1 MVRIDIE
8 LLDGKIF
15 AKMMISGV
23 NNLKNNQKAVD
34 KLNVFPVPDGDTGT
48 NMSLTGSAAVKELKL
63 HVTGSVGEMAGSLAG
78 AALRGARGN
87 SGVILSQLW
96 RGMSKELKELEK
108 CDTRQF
114 ALALMGGVK
123 TAYKSVMKPTEG
135 TILTVAREAAEYAV
149 RLTGDDQ
156 TVSLNELMRNTC
168 EVARAALERTPEQL
182 KVLKQAGVVDAG
194 GAGLLYLYE
203 GMSAAL
209 DGRDIESAEQTPEAE
224 AQAGRSYGKIDTDDI
239 KFSYCTEFII
249 NKTNPDADV
258 AIFSGD
264 IKKIGDSMMVIDDED
279 IVKVHIHT
287 NNPGY
292 VLEKAVKI
300 GSLTKIKIDNM
311 KEQHN
316 NILAM
321 EEDLSPSR
329 PVFTEPPTRYGFV
342 SVCVGDGIEQ
352 VFRDLGANEIICGG
366 QTMNPSTDDIIGA
379 IDRINA
385 ENIFV
390 LPNNKNIIMA
400 AKQAK
405 EISEKNIIIIETK
418 NIAQGISAMFAF
430 DPESEVE
437 ANTAALTEAIGAV
450 QCGQVTYAVRD
461 TSVDGMQITKGDI
474 LGMIDGQI
482 KNIGASPYQVC
493 LNLIEQMADEE
504 SSVITV
510 LCGQDVDEAD
520 REKMDAHLTEYYK
533 GMDHTVLDGGQP
545 LYYYIVSVE

>member
-1 MVRIDIE
+1 
-8 LLDGKIF
+8 
-15 AKMMISGV
+15 MMISGV

-48 NMSLTGSAAVKELKL
+48 NMSLTGTAAIKELKVL
-63 HVTGSVGEMAGSLAG
+63 VTSSIGEMASSLAG

-96 RGMSKELKELEK
+96 RGMAKERKELER

-149 RLTGDDQ
+149 RLTGDDE
-156 TVSLNELMRNTC
+156 TVSVNELMRNTC
-168 EVARAALERTPEQL
+168 EVARVALERTPEQL

-209 DGRDIESAEQTPEAE
+209 DGRDVESTEQTPEAE
-224 AQAGRSYGKIDTDDI
+224 VQQGRGYGTIDTDDI

-258 AIFSGD
+258 SIFSND

-316 NILAM
+316 NILAT
-321 EEDLSPSR
+321 EEELASSK
-329 PVFTEPPTRYGFV
+329 PVFQEPPAKYGFV
-342 SVCVGDGIEQ
+342 SVCVGEGVEQ
-352 VFRDLGANEIICGG
+352 VFRDLGTNEIICGG
-366 QTMNPSTDDIIGA
+366 QTMNPSTEDIIGA

-405 EISEKNIIIIETK
+405 DISEKNIIIIESK

-430 DPESEVE
+430 NPEAEVSENME
-437 ANTAALTEAIGAV
+437 AMTQAIGMV
-450 QCGQVTYAVRD
+450 KCGQVTYAVRD
-461 TSVDGMQITKGDI
+461 TTVDAMEITKGDI
-474 LGMIDGQI
+474 LGIIDGQI

-493 LNLIEQMADEE
+493 CNLIEAMADDD

-520 REKMDAHLTEYYK
+520 RDKMEAYLTENYK
-533 GMDHTVLDGGQP
+533 GKDHTVLDGGQP
-545 LYYYIVSVE
+545 LYYYIAAVE

>member
-1 MVRIDIE
+1 M
-8 LLDGKIF
+8 
-15 AKMMISGV
+15 
-23 NNLKNNQKAVD
+23 
-34 KLNVFPVPDGDTGT
+34 
-48 NMSLTGSAAVKELKL
+48 
-63 HVTGSVGEMAGSLAG
+63 
-78 AALRGARGN
+78 
-87 SGVILSQLW
+87 
-96 RGMSKELKELEK
+96 
-108 CDTRQF
+108 
-114 ALALMGGVK
+114 
-123 TAYKSVMKPTEG
+123 
-135 TILTVAREAAEYAV
+135 
-149 RLTGDDQ
+149 
-156 TVSLNELMRNTC
+156 
-168 EVARAALERTPEQL
+168 
-182 KVLKQAGVVDAG
+182 
-194 GAGLLYLYE
+194 
-203 GMSAAL
+203 
-209 DGRDIESAEQTPEAE
+209 
-224 AQAGRSYGKIDTDDI
+224 
-239 KFSYCTEFII
+239 
-249 NKTNPDADV
+249 
-258 AIFSGD
+258 
-264 IKKIGDSMMVIDDED
+264 
-279 IVKVHIHT
+279 
-287 NNPGY
+287 
-292 VLEKAVKI
+292 
-300 GSLTKIKIDNM
+300 
-311 KEQHN
+311 
-316 NILAM
+316 
-321 EEDLSPSR
+321 
-329 PVFTEPPTRYGFV
+329 
-342 SVCVGDGIEQ
+342 
-352 VFRDLGANEIICGG
+352 GANEIICGG

-430 DPESEVE
+430 DPEAGVE